1 MLTRR
6 GSGLP
11 GGEETQAG
19 ALNAH
24 GVRGSEHM
32 KSGYM
37 APAPLSTYQVMIE
50 PSMAMMDLNATP
62 CASNPSF
69 GHACR

>member
-1 MLTRR
+1 MQL
-6 GSGLP
+6 GFSGWA
-11 GGEETQAG
+11 ETQAG
-19 ALNAH
+19 ALKTH
-24 GVRGSEHM
+24 GVGGSDM
-32 KSGYM
+32 KSGYI

-62 CASNPSF
+62 CASKPSF